1 MSDFIAVRLYGTTDA
16 SGDLTVYSNEAY
28 FGEVY
33 AVQTIDGT
41 LDDGV
46 DITVTSET
54 ADSLNIPILTKA
66 NFNTDGIYYVRTVA
80 NQVSDGAASTVYD
93 VKPLAAG
100 RIKMV
105 LAQGGNAKSG
115 GCIVYIEQ

>member
-1 MSDFIAVRLYGTTDA
+1 MLFRS
-16 SGDLTVYSNEAY
+16 
-28 FGEVY
+28 

-66 NFNTDGIYYVRTVA
+66 NFNTDGIYYPRTVA

-93 VKPLAAG
+93 VKPLASG

-115 GCIVYIEQ
+115 GCIVYIEK

>member
-28 FGEVY
+28 SGEVY

-93 VKPLAAG
+93 VKPLASG

-115 GCIVYIEQ
+115 GCIVYIEK

>member
-28 FGEVY
+28 SGEVY

-54 ADSLNIPILTKA
+54 ADSLNIPMLNKA

-93 VKPLAAG
+93 VKPLASG

-115 GCIVYIEQ
+115 GCIVYIEK

>member
-28 FGEVY
+28 SGEVY

-54 ADSLNIPILTKA
+54 ADSLSIPILTKA

-93 VKPLAAG
+93 VKPLASG
-100 RIKMV
+100 RLKMV

-115 GCIVYIEQ
+115 GCIVYIEK

>member
-28 FGEVY
+28 SGEVY

-54 ADSLNIPILTKA
+54 ADSVNIPILTKA

-115 GCIVYIEQ
+115 GCIVYIEK

>member
-28 FGEVY
+28 SGEVY

-46 DITVTSET
+46 DITVTSESV
-54 ADSLNIPILTKA
+54 DYSIPILTKA
-66 NFNTDGIYYVRTVA
+66 NFNTDGIYYPRTVA

-93 VKPLAAG
+93 VKPLASG

-115 GCIVYIEQ
+115 GCIVYIEK

>member
-28 FGEVY
+28 SGEVY

-66 NFNTDGIYYVRTVA
+66 NFNTDAIYYVRTVA

-93 VKPLAAG
+93 VKPLASG

-105 LAQGGNAKSG
+105 LEQGGNAKSG
-115 GCIVYIEQ
+115 GCIVYIEK

>member
-1 MSDFIAVRLYGTTDA
+1 MSDFVAVRLYGTTAADG
-16 SGDLTVYSNEAY
+16 SLTVTSNEAH

-46 DITVTSET
+46 DLVLTSENV
-54 ADSLNIPILTKA
+54 DYSIPILTKA
-66 NFNTDGIYYVRTVA
+66 NFNADGIYYPRTVA
-80 NQVSDGAASTVYD
+80 NQVTDGAASTVYD

-100 RIKMV
+100 LLKMV
-105 LAQGGNAKSG
+105 LAQGGNAKQG
-115 GCIVYIEQ
+115 GVVVYIEK

>member
-28 FGEVY
+28 SGEVY

-41 LDDGV
+41 LEDGV

-93 VKPLAAG
+93 VKPLASG

-115 GCIVYIEQ
+115 GCIVHIEK

>member
-28 FGEVY
+28 SGEVY

-115 GCIVYIEQ
+115 GCIVYIEK

>member
-33 AVQTIDGT
+33 AVQTVDDT

-93 VKPLAAG
+93 VKPLASG

-115 GCIVYIEQ
+115 GCIVYIEK

>member
-28 FGEVY
+28 SGEVY

-66 NFNTDGIYYVRTVA
+66 NFNTDGIYYPRTVA

-93 VKPLAAG
+93 VKPLASG

-115 GCIVYIEQ
+115 GCIVYIEK

>member
-1 MSDFIAVRLYGTTDA
+1 MSDFISVRLYGTTDA

-28 FGEVY
+28 SGEVY

-66 NFNTDGIYYVRTVA
+66 NFNTDGIYYPRTVA

-93 VKPLAAG
+93 VKPLASG

-115 GCIVYIEQ
+115 GCIVYIEK

>member
-16 SGDLTVYSNEAY
+16 SGDLTVYSNEAH

-93 VKPLAAG
+93 VKPLASG

-115 GCIVYIEQ
+115 GCIVYIEK

>member
-28 FGEVY
+28 SGEVY

-46 DITVTSET
+46 YITVTSET

-93 VKPLAAG
+93 VKPLASG

-105 LAQGGNAKSG
+105 LEQGGNARSG
-115 GCIVYIEQ
+115 GCIVYIEK

>member
-28 FGEVY
+28 SGEVY

-54 ADSLNIPILTKA
+54 ADGLSIPILTKA

-115 GCIVYIEQ
+115 GCIVYIEK

>member
-46 DITVTSET
+46 DITVTSE
-54 ADSLNIPILTKA
+54 ALDSLNIPILTKA